1 MSTSPP
7 QPPAAQPP
15 FDGPP
20 GGGATAGTARDPDP
34 GNDSVVGQAP
44 IEPAA
49 PSGPTLSLSRLLRRA
64 VVGAREQK
72 LGQLSDVIVKLR
84 GAEYP
89 AVTGLVAD
97 LGGRRVFVP
106 AERVTDWDTEK
117 VVLASAKVDLREFE
131 RRDGEVLLRSD
142 ILGHRLIDIP
152 RARLVRAFDLE
163 LAHTADGWV
172 LAGVDTRKRSWW
184 RRAVGGGAR
193 PVHDYHDG
201 ETIGEG
207 LDGGADSV
215 AGRGCRDWK
224 AFEALIGHEPTVLLR
239 GRSGRLRRLKPPQI
253 ADLLEDAS
261 REEQT
266 ELLAHVHADPELEA
280 DVFEELEDD
289 RQSKLLRDR
298 PDAEIAGVL
307 ARMRADDA
315 ADAIA
320 DLPQDRRKP
329 VLELLPAGQRAKV
342 TALLGYS
349 PATAGG
355 LMGLDFLALPRDTT
369 VAEALGQVQAA
380 RTLQPEALATV
391 FALNARGKLRGAASL
406 VALIQ
411 ADPAATLRQVAV
423 GDPVRVHPAV
433 DLADI
438 TVLMTDYNLLNL
450 PVVDDDD
457 HVIGV
462 ITVDDVLEASVPRN
476 WRRREPP
483 PHPDTTDDGD
493 IIGDGDGDGD
503 GAGDGAENR
512 VAVTAQRPTPPGHT
526 GASGANG
533 SLSSAPVH
541 PPR

>member
-1 MSTSPP
+1 MSTNP
-7 QPPAAQPP
+7 AQPP
-15 FDGPP
+15 NPTSSSASIPEHGVAN
-20 GGGATAGTARDPDP
+20 GR
-34 GNDSVVGQAP
+34 
-44 IEPAA
+44 
-49 PSGPTLSLSRLLRRA
+49 TLSLSRLLRRA
-64 VVGAREQK
+64 VVGARDQK
-72 LGQLSDVIVKLR
+72 LGQLSDVIVRLR

-89 AVTGLVAD
+89 LVTGLVAD

-106 AERVTDWDTEK
+106 ADVVTDWDTEQ
-117 VVLASAKVDLREFE
+117 VVLASAKLDLREFE
-131 RRDGEVLLRSD
+131 RRDGEVLLRAD

-163 LAHTADGWV
+163 LAHTESGWV

-184 RRAVGGGAR
+184 RRALGGVGQPA
-193 PVHDYHDG
+193 HDYHDG
-201 ETIGEG
+201 EDLGEG
-207 LDGGADSV
+207 LDGSG
-215 AGRGCRDWK
+215 GHGCRDWK

-239 GRSGRLRRLKPPQI
+239 SRTGRLRRLKPPQI

-266 ELLAHVHADPELEA
+266 ELLAQVHADPELEA
-280 DVFEELEDD
+280 DVFEELDDD
-289 RQSKLLRDR
+289 RQSRLLRDR
-298 PDAEIAGVL
+298 PDPEIAAVL

-329 VLELLPAGQRAKV
+329 VLELLPAGQQAKV

-355 LMGLDFLALPRDTT
+355 LMGLDFLALPRDST
-369 VAEALGQVQAA
+369 VADVLDRVRSAH
-380 RTLQPEALATV
+380 TLQPEALATV
-391 FALNARGKLRGAASL
+391 FALNDHGKLRGAASL

-411 ADPAATLRQVAV
+411 AELDTTLRRVAV
-423 GDPVRVHPAV
+423 GDPVRVHPAA

-462 ITVDDVLEASVPRN
+462 ITVDDVLESSVPRN

-483 PHPDTTDDGD
+483 AHPDTPDDTADETDG
-493 IIGDGDGDGD
+493 G
-503 GAGDGAENR
+503 
-512 VAVTAQRPTPPGHT
+512 TASPDSQPPPHHT
-526 GASGANG
+526 IPAHGSGAVPASPG
-533 SLSSAPVH
+533 QSSPGQ
-541 PPR
+541 PSR

>member
-1 MSTSPP
+1 MSTTG
-7 QPPAAQPP
+7 AQPP
-15 FDGPP
+15 TGQPDTSQPSASQP
-20 GGGATAGTARDPDP
+20 DTATAA
-34 GNDSVVGQAP
+34 
-44 IEPAA
+44 
-49 PSGPTLSLSRLLRRA
+49 GPTLSLSQLLRRG

-72 LGQLSDVIVKLR
+72 LGQLSDVIVTLR

-89 AVTGLVAD
+89 LVTGLVAD

-106 AERVTDWDTEK
+106 ADTVTDWDTEQ
-117 VVLASAKVDLREFE
+117 VVLASAKIDLREFE
-131 RRDGEVLLRSD
+131 RRDGEVLLRAD

-163 LAHTADGWV
+163 LAHTETGWV
-172 LAGVDTRKRSWW
+172 LAGVDTRKRAWW
-184 RRAVGGGAR
+184 RRALGGVGR

-201 ETIGEG
+201 EDLGEG
-207 LDGGADSV
+207 LDGSG
-215 AGRGCRDWK
+215 GRGCRDWK

-239 GRSGRLRRLKPPQI
+239 SRTGRLRRLKPPQI

-266 ELLAHVHADPELEA
+266 ELLAQVHADPELEA
-280 DVFEELEDD
+280 DVFEELDDD
-289 RQSKLLRDR
+289 RQSRLLRDR
-298 PDAEIAGVL
+298 PDAEIAAVL

-329 VLELLPAGQRAKV
+329 VLELLPGGQRAKV

-355 LMGLDFLALPRDTT
+355 LMGLDFVALPRDTT
-369 VAEALGQVQAA
+369 VADTLARVHTA

-391 FALNARGKLRGAASL
+391 FALNPAGKLRGAASL
-406 VALIQ
+406 VALVQ
-411 ADPAATLRQVAV
+411 AEPDTTLREVAV
-423 GDPVRVHPAV
+423 ADPVRVRPGA
-433 DLADI
+433 DLVDI

-457 HVIGV
+457 HLIGV
-462 ITVDDVLEASVPRN
+462 ITVDDVLESSVPRN

-483 PHPDTTDDGD
+483 AHHDVTDDMTDEHLPHGPHGD
-493 IIGDGDGDGD
+493 AHRGSTAGN
-503 GAGDGAENR
+503 GAAP
-512 VAVTAQRPTPPGHT
+512 ASTTPP
-526 GASGANG
+526 S
-533 SLSSAPVH
+533 
-541 PPR
+541 

>member
-1 MSTSPP
+1 MSTTPSEPTR
-7 QPPAAQPP
+7 PPA
-15 FDGPP
+15 DES
-20 GGGATAGTARDPDP
+20 GGAGPGRDPAAGP
-34 GNDSVVGQAP
+34 AP
-44 IEPAA
+44 TGARA

-64 VVGAREQK
+64 VVGAHEQK
-72 LGQLSDVIVKLR
+72 LGQLSDVIVTLR

-89 AVTGLVAD
+89 LVTGLVAD
-97 LGGRRVFVP
+97 LAGRRVFVP
-106 AERVTDWDTEK
+106 AERVTDWDTDQ

-131 RRDGEVLLRSD
+131 RRDGEVLLRAD

-152 RARLVRAFDLE
+152 RARLVRAYDLE
-163 LAHTADGWV
+163 LARTADGWV

-184 RRAVGGGAR
+184 RRALGGVGR
-193 PVHDYHDG
+193 PVHDHHDG
-201 ETIGEG
+201 GTVG
-207 LDGGADSV
+207 DGPESTADGV
-215 AGRGCRDWK
+215 AGRVCRDWK

-261 REEQT
+261 RQEQT

-280 DVFEELEDD
+280 DVFEELDD
-289 RQSKLLRDR
+289 NRQSRLLRDR
-298 PDAEIAGVL
+298 PDPEIAGVL

-329 VLELLPAGQRAKV
+329 VLELLPAGQRTKV
-342 TALLGYS
+342 TALLSYS

-355 LMGLDFLALPRDTT
+355 LMGLDFLALPRDVT
-369 VAEALGQVQAA
+369 VAEVLGQVQAA
-380 RTLQPEALATV
+380 HTLQPEALTTV
-391 FALNARGKLRGAASL
+391 FALDGRGRLRGAASL
-406 VALIQ
+406 VALVQ
-411 ADPAATLRQVAV
+411 AQPDATLRQVAV
-423 GDPVRVHPAV
+423 GDPVRVDPAA

-462 ITVDDVLEASVPRN
+462 ITVDDVLEASVPRS

-483 PHPDTTDDGD
+483 SHPDTADDADTTDEGERVE
-493 IIGDGDGDGD
+493 GGRRVAATVRTPAAPGA
-503 GAGDGAENR
+503 AGD
-512 VAVTAQRPTPPGHT
+512 
-526 GASGANG
+526 NG
-533 SLSSAPVH
+533 SVT
-541 PPR
+541 RG